1 MSLLRDANNNLSSKR
16 VAGYVVLSVV
26 LIAFVGDLFEKMEIN
41 ESVANT
47 LIMSAAALLGIGTFE
62 KKYYCLKVRLKY
74 CYTRLTHSE

>member
-16 VAGYVVLSVV
+16 VAGYVVLAVV
-26 LIAFVGDLFEKMEIN
+26 LIAFVGDLFEKMDIN

-62 KKYYCLKVRLKY
+62 KKY
-74 CYTRLTHSE
+74 

>member
-16 VAGYVVLSVV
+16 VAGYVVLAVV
-26 LIAFVGDLFEKMEIN
+26 LIAFVGDLFEQMDIN

-62 KKYYCLKVRLKY
+62 KKY
-74 CYTRLTHSE
+74 

>member
-1 MSLLRDANNNLSSKR
+1 MSLLRDVNNNLSSKR

-26 LIAFVGDLFEKMEIN
+26 LIAFVGDLFEKMDIN

-62 KKYYCLKVRLKY
+62 KR
-74 CYTRLTHSE
+74 

>member
-47 LIMSAAALLGIGTFE
+47 LIMCAAALLGIGTFE
-62 KKYYCLKVRLKY
+62 KKY
-74 CYTRLTHSE
+74 

>member
-26 LIAFVGDLFEKMEIN
+26 LIAFIGDLSEKMEIN

-62 KKYYCLKVRLKY
+62 KKY
-74 CYTRLTHSE
+74 